1 MALIAAADEGNIALD
16 AKFSAS
22 ICIAD
27 DRIIDML
34 VKNALTNLECLLSEA
49 NVYLQ
54 LFELEQQE
62 ALKTATV
69 GGDPEIATLTQLIV
83 SGPTSDDIILVEPRY
98 DSRMMRINPMPRLFR
113 KYEIPHYDSLKWK
126 HFCFWHE
133 FDETMKCVEYERR
146 RNKKL
151 KARYYLMSSVRAR
164 NSWTRLC
171 PGFKIFKTIKG
182 IFKNQR
188 CQAMKGL
195 TLRGKYR
202 RGIGG
207 SPLFSPYHITSG
219 MLIIDGEDSGDDHRK
234 KKVKCLDC
242 DLAEVLKL

>member
-1 MALIAAADEGNIALD
+1 MDFVTSVAANLATKAASQTIRSFFNEDVPTNYIWRLTSKIHSTHATVHVVSMERAIWNEHLKEWLLALIAAADEGNIALD

-164 NSWTRLC
+164 NS
-171 PGFKIFKTIKG
+171 
-182 IFKNQR
+182 
-188 CQAMKGL
+188 
-195 TLRGKYR
+195 
-202 RGIGG
+202 
-207 SPLFSPYHITSG
+207 
-219 MLIIDGEDSGDDHRK
+219 
-234 KKVKCLDC
+234 
-242 DLAEVLKL
+242 